1 MARYIDSVCKLC
13 RREGEKLYLKG
24 ARCDSP
30 KCAVERRKTA
40 PGMHGMKRGK
50 LSEYGLRLREK
61 QKLKR
66 FYGVLERPFRR
77 FFEIAS
83 RSTANTGEVL
93 LVLMERR
100 LDNIV
105 HRLGFAMSRAAARQM
120 VTHGH
125 VLVNGRRC
133 NIPSFLVKANDVI
146 KVKDRKPS
154 KEMAKLSLGQNP
166 PPVPDYLQRISE
178 EEFEGKVLRLP
189 SRDDVDPRIKHIN
202 EQLII
207 EISTR

>member
-1 MARYIDSVCKLC
+1 
-13 RREGEKLYLKG
+13 
-24 ARCDSP
+24 
-30 KCAVERRKTA
+30 
-40 PGMHGMKRGK
+40 
-50 LSEYGLRLREK
+50 
-61 QKLKR
+61 
-66 FYGVLERPFRR
+66 
-77 FFEIAS
+77 
-83 RSTANTGEVL
+83 
-93 LVLMERR
+93 
-100 LDNIV
+100 
-105 HRLGFAMSRAAARQM
+105 
-120 VTHGH
+120 HGH